1 MAGARA
7 PLAPLAVAAL
17 LLALGVA
24 EEARAVAPN
33 LEWRTLLTPHFR
45 VHYHRGE
52 TALADRMA
60 HLGEE
65 VLPVLAKALGHFPAD
80 PIHIILT
87 DETDSAN
94 GLADVLPYNHVLLFA
109 AVPDVG
115 SGLGDFDEYRRML
128 LTHELAHIVHL
139 DDISGLPALANRI
152 IGKQL
157 SPNLVAPRW
166 LIEGLAVWLETTLT
180 SRGRGTSSLT
190 DMVIR
195 AQIYDGL
202 LPSIDE
208 FTTNRRAYP
217 GATAPYLY
225 GGRFMSF
232 IARRHGADAIGE
244 MTHRYGG
251 RVVPY
256 GLNIVAKDATGEDF
270 VSMYEAWVEEER
282 ALAAAVLERVVDPT
296 PFRILPGLAPIVHG
310 LRFAK
315 SGRAALVVVP
325 RDDDPE
331 LVFYESP
338 KAGAVE
344 APRTL
349 SALGP
354 ELGRLRTSE
363 GLGAFTP
370 DGQRFVAV
378 VSDVVEHRFRFRDL
392 EVIDLSTWT
401 RRRRTEGARLSDP
414 DVGLRGGQA
423 EIAAVSQ
430 QAGHTRIV
438 RLTVDGDDPPRTE
451 VDRGPAAQL
460 FSPRYSPDGRALAYG
475 VAEASGIRRLILR
488 DLEDGA
494 ERELCSG
501 PSLLHDPRFSADGLS
516 LLYTDDRDGIF
527 DVYAVDLQGSAVSRR
542 TRVTTGV
549 FEPIESPDG
558 TRLFARVAT
567 SGGFSLGEVTSA
579 RAPALPPP
587 PPPALR
593 TLTASATLSVFPEE
607 PYSPWETLLPKAY
620 ILGLS
625 LTRSSVQL
633 SLSINGSDAIERH
646 GYRLDLF
653 YSGEA
658 ERLGFDL
665 VYTNHQLW
673 TPLTI
678 SARLDATPYLATYRP
693 FDRSGDVLTSRFIL
707 RGGLDIPLGDW
718 RVGHG
723 FSFSYDIELRTA
735 VDGPPLDPFQ
745 RAPRLSPELR
755 LAGVGAA
762 WRISTV
768 RNYED
773 SISLARGF
781 AFDIGLHAQHPAL
794 GSELRVLELSAHFAA
809 FIPAPWL
816 KSHIFALRLSGGTS
830 LGAPDDRAAYALG
843 GLPVRNLF
851 QDLISGGGFGADV
864 IRGFLPG
871 ARRGASFY
879 VGTLEYR
886 MLLFRVE
893 RGLDTVP
900 LFFDRV
906 SFAAFV
912 DAGDAP
918 RDTPALADLAVGV
931 GGELRAEIAVLYYVP
946 ITFRGGYGRG
956 FGAGATDDV
965 YLVLGGSF

>member
-1 MAGARA
+1 MAGRDAHVR
-7 PLAPLAVAAL
+7 AVAIAL
-17 LLALGVA
+17 ATLATA
-24 EEARAVAPN
+24 SPSWAVAPN
-33 LEWRTLLTPHFR
+33 LDWRTILTPHFR

-65 VLPVLAKALGHFPAD
+65 VLPVLAKALGHFPED

-180 SRGRGTSSLT
+180 SRGRATSSLT

-195 AQIYDGL
+195 AQIYDGV

-282 ALAAAVLERVVDPT
+282 ALALAVLERVVDPT
-296 PFRILPGLAPIVHG
+296 PFHLVPGQAPTVHG
-310 LRFAK
+310 LRFARD
-315 SGRAALVVVP
+315 GRAALVQVP

-331 LVFYESP
+331 LVFYGP
-338 KAGAVE
+338 PGGAI
-344 APRTL
+344 AP
-349 SALGP
+349 LGP

-363 GLGAFTP
+363 GDGAFTP

-378 VSDVVEHRFRFRDL
+378 VSDVVDHRFRFRDL
-392 EVIDLSTWT
+392 EVIDLGTWT

-414 DVGLRGGQA
+414 DVGLRDGRA
-423 EIAAVSQ
+423 EIAAVAQ
-430 QAGHTRIV
+430 AAGHTRIV
-438 RLTVDGDDPPRTE
+438 RLSVDGDDLPRTE

-460 FSPRYSPDGRALAYG
+460 YAPRYSPDGRTLVYG
-475 VAEASGIRRLILR
+475 VAEATGIRRLILR
-488 DLEDGA
+488 DLDDGS
-494 ERELCSG
+494 ERELYASQ
-501 PSLLHDPRFSADGLS
+501 SLLLDPRFSADGQS
-516 LLYTDDRDGIF
+516 LLYSDDRDGIF
-527 DVYAVDLQGSAVSRR
+527 DIYAVDLRTSAVTRR

-549 FEPIESPDG
+549 FEPIESPGGD
-558 TRLFARVAT
+558 RLFARVAT
-567 SGGFSLGEVTSA
+567 SGGFALGEVSA
-579 RAPALPPP
+579 ARTPALPPP
-587 PPPALR
+587 APALLR
-593 TLTASATLSVFPEE
+593 TQTASVTLSVFPEE
-607 PYSPWETLLPKAY
+607 PYTPWETLLPKAY
-620 ILGLS
+620 LLGMS

-633 SLSINGSDAIERH
+633 SLGLSGSDAIERH

-658 ERLGFDL
+658 ERLGFDF
-665 VYTNHQLW
+665 VYSNHQLW
-673 TPLTI
+673 TPVTI

-693 FDRSGDVLTSRFIL
+693 FDKSGDVLTSRFIL
-707 RGGLDIPLGDW
+707 RGGIDIPLGDW

-723 FSFSYDIELRTA
+723 FSFSYDLELRTA

-745 RAPRLSPELR
+745 RAPRLTPELR
-755 LAGVGAA
+755 LAGVGAS

-773 SISLARGF
+773 SISLARGV
-781 AFDIGLHAQHPAL
+781 AFDVGIHAQHPAL

-809 FIPAPWL
+809 FVPTPWL
-816 KSHIFALRLSGGTS
+816 KSHIFAFRLSGGTS

-871 ARRGASFY
+871 ARRGSAFY
-879 VGTLEYR
+879 VGTFEYR

-918 RDTPALADLAVGV
+918 RDVPQLADLAVGV

-956 FGAGATDDV
+956 FGAGGTDDV

>member
-7 PLAPLAVAAL
+7 PLVAL
-17 LLALGVA
+17 LLWALGPA
-24 EEARAVAPN
+24 EEAWAVAPN
-33 LEWRTLLTPHFR
+33 LDWRTVLTPHFR

-52 TALADRMA
+52 AQLADRMA

-65 VLPVLAKALGHFPAD
+65 VLPVLAKALGHFPED

-195 AQIYDGL
+195 AQIYDGV

-208 FTTNRRAYP
+208 FTTSRRAYP

-232 IARRHGADAIGE
+232 IARRHGPDAIGE
-244 MTHRYGG
+244 MTHHYGG

-256 GLNIVAKDATGEDF
+256 GLNIVARDATGEDF

-282 ALAAAVLERVVDPT
+282 ALAQAVLERVVDPT
-296 PFRILPGLAPIVHG
+296 PFRLLPGLPAIVHG
-310 LRFAK
+310 LRFSP
-315 SGRAALVVVP
+315 SGRAALVLVP

-331 LVFYESP
+331 LVFYEAP
-338 KAGAVE
+338 TGADG
-344 APRTL
+344 
-349 SALGP
+349 SLGP

-414 DVGLRGGQA
+414 DVGLRGGGL
-423 EIAAVSQ
+423 EIAAVAQ
-430 QAGHTRIV
+430 EGGHTRIV
-438 RLTVDGDDPPRTE
+438 RLSVDGDDRPRTE

-460 FSPRYSPDGRALAYG
+460 FSPRYAKDGRALVYG
-475 VAEASGIRRLILR
+475 VAEASGIRRLIWR
-488 DLEDGA
+488 DLADGT
-494 ERELCSG
+494 ERELCSSQ
-501 PSLLHDPRFSADGLS
+501 SLLHDPRFSADGRS
-516 LLYTDDRDGIF
+516 LLFTDDRDGIF
-527 DVYAVDLQGSAVSRR
+527 DVYAVDLEGREVTRR

-558 TRLFARVAT
+558 ARLFARVAT
-567 SGGFSLGEVTSA
+567 SGGFALGEVKSA
-579 RAPALPPP
+579 HAPAH
-587 PPPALR
+587 PPPAPAILK
-593 TLTASATLSVFPEE
+593 TQTASATLSVFPEE
-607 PYSPWETLLPKAY
+607 PYTPWETLLPKAY

-633 SLSINGSDAIERH
+633 SLSLSGSDAIERH
-646 GYRLDLF
+646 GYRFDLF

-658 ERLGFDL
+658 QRLGFDL

-693 FDRSGDVLTSRFIL
+693 FDRNGDVLTSRFIL
-707 RGGLDIPLGDW
+707 RGGLDVPLGDW

-735 VDGPPLDPFQ
+735 VDGPPPDPFQ

-755 LAGVGAA
+755 LAGVGAS

-781 AFDIGLHAQHPAL
+781 AFDVGLHAQHPAL

-809 FIPAPWL
+809 FLPSPWL
-816 KSHIFALRLSGGTS
+816 RSHIFALRLSGGTS
-830 LGAPDDRAAYALG
+830 LGAPGDRAAYALG

-871 ARRGASFY
+871 ARRGSSFY

-900 LFFDRV
+900 VFFDRV
-906 SFAAFV
+906 SLAAFV

-918 RDTPALADLAVGV
+918 RDTPQLADLAVGV

-956 FGAGATDDV
+956 FGAGGTDDV